1 MASKEDTELNILF
14 RSYNP
19 TMTICL
25 ACEVL
30 EMISGAMGVFEQPA
44 GDISGDLQDL
54 GAKIIDAIEEQDIYP
69 MFM

>member
-1 MASKEDTELNILF
+1 
-14 RSYNP
+14 
-19 TMTICL
+19 
-25 ACEVL
+25 
-30 EMISGAMGVFEQPA
+30 MISGAMGVFEQPA

>member
-1 MASKEDTELNILF
+1 MDILEQMASKEDTELNILY

-30 EMISGAMGVFEQPA
+30 GMISDAKGVFE
-44 GDISGDLQDL
+44 
-54 GAKIIDAIEEQDIYP
+54 
-69 MFM
+69 